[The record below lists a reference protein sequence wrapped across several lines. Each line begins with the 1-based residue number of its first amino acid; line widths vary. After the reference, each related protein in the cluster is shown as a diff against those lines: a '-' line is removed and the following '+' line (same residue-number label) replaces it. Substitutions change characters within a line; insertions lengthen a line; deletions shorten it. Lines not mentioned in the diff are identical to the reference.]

1 MSSGSYF
8 RRIADGDTSGFPSI
22 RSRGSAL
29 DNEINGDR
37 HVRFGSAPALHRARA
52 ESPTI
57 YRNGNRPDSPSS
69 SRRLSEMQDQMRMFK
84 EELSKKDALI
94 TQLSSVNTSINT
106 GLNGSRGIDALKAE
120 ALLNVDRH
128 VADSARS
135 EVATLHVKVEHLQ
148 KQLRDAASEL
158 DNKDSEIRSLRN
170 ENSDLREGDVRNKTL
185 IQTLQDR
192 LAAVEAAA
200 GNLEGAS
207 NRSEI
212 TITSLQRENNEAKER
227 ILELEGR
234 VRTHLEEREIAE
246 QDRNTWEKKYS
257 DLVASFSSVLR
268 VDEITGFVP
277 ASPDTMVSKLSE
289 IVQENAIL
297 KGKMVTLQEALQNT
311 ELETKASRETIMRLV
326 SEVGREQKTYKH
338 INSDVTNMRV
348 ELDNALASRIDL
360 EREIE
365 ALNERLEASQRAW
378 RNARDQLEHRDLN
391 MSTLDREIKEKDYR
405 ARDAFTQLT
414 SLKESLVSILGDRY
428 GHGHGAP
435 CEDVIKDRIRSLV
448 TSARDKDANIDMLEQ
463 KVRNLTEQLERQIEM
478 QRSAERKIRHAQN
491 DAADMEDRLHHA
503 ENDIAATDALKDG
516 LRTDKHRYLKFMER
530 VASAMKVD
538 TISADVGF
546 DMSGD
551 AIIARAE
558 QLQRMEMDALA
569 DKTTHVYNLQR
580 KIKSFK
586 DQLES
591 KDLHNDLLRK
601 KIQQLE
607 ERVMGRS
614 ELEREKDDESLRSRK
629 LEKLVEKYK
638 MQINEHRQ
646 EIRDLKARLMD
657 SSNYRIETL
666 EASKEIETLEEKVLR
681 LERVRQ
687 KQAKKIHNL
696 KQDIDMVEGEKVG
709 TSQTADYTIGQLSSE
724 LATTKAALDEI
735 TKRER
740 QLLDMRSV
748 IARMLGLEVNSL
760 AVPDYEIISRL
771 EKLVLANKT
780 HAFTTLTLDSA
791 LEDMEDGFKSGYVE
805 ATRTLGTRSRSP
817 SPHRSRTRT
826 RSMSP
831 TRRRDPRQY

>member
-1 MSSGSYF
+1 
-8 RRIADGDTSGFPSI
+8 
-22 RSRGSAL
+22 
-29 DNEINGDR
+29 
-37 HVRFGSAPALHRARA
+37 
-52 ESPTI
+52 
-57 YRNGNRPDSPSS
+57 
-69 SRRLSEMQDQMRMFK
+69 
-84 EELSKKDALI
+84 
-94 TQLSSVNTSINT
+94 
-106 GLNGSRGIDALKAE
+106 
-120 ALLNVDRH
+120 
-128 VADSARS
+128 
-135 EVATLHVKVEHLQ
+135 
-148 KQLRDAASEL
+148 
-158 DNKDSEIRSLRN
+158 
-170 ENSDLREGDVRNKTL
+170 
-185 IQTLQDR
+185 
-192 LAAVEAAA
+192 
-200 GNLEGAS
+200 
-207 NRSEI
+207 
-212 TITSLQRENNEAKER
+212 
-227 ILELEGR
+227 
-234 VRTHLEEREIAE
+234 
-246 QDRNTWEKKYS
+246 
-257 DLVASFSSVLR
+257 
-268 VDEITGFVP
+268 
-277 ASPDTMVSKLSE
+277 
-289 IVQENAIL
+289 
-297 KGKMVTLQEALQNT
+297 MVTLQEALQNT

-326 SEVGREQKTYKH
+326 SEVGREQKTYKY

-378 RNARDQLEHRDLN
+378 RNARDQLENRDQN

-405 ARDAFTQLT
+405 ARDAFTQFT

-478 QRSAERKIRHAQN
+478 QRSAERKIRQAQN

-558 QLQRMEMDALA
+558 QLQHMEMDALA

-614 ELEREKDDESLRSRK
+614 ELEQEKDDESLRSRK

-638 MQINEHRQ
+638 MQINELRQ

-791 LEDMEDGFKSGYVE
+791 LEDMEDGFKSGYIE

>member
-1 MSSGSYF
+1 
-8 RRIADGDTSGFPSI
+8 
-22 RSRGSAL
+22 
-29 DNEINGDR
+29 
-37 HVRFGSAPALHRARA
+37 
-52 ESPTI
+52 
-57 YRNGNRPDSPSS
+57 
-69 SRRLSEMQDQMRMFK
+69 
-84 EELSKKDALI
+84 
-94 TQLSSVNTSINT
+94 
-106 GLNGSRGIDALKAE
+106 
-120 ALLNVDRH
+120 
-128 VADSARS
+128 
-135 EVATLHVKVEHLQ
+135 
-148 KQLRDAASEL
+148 
-158 DNKDSEIRSLRN
+158 
-170 ENSDLREGDVRNKTL
+170 
-185 IQTLQDR
+185 
-192 LAAVEAAA
+192 
-200 GNLEGAS
+200 
-207 NRSEI
+207 
-212 TITSLQRENNEAKER
+212 
-227 ILELEGR
+227 
-234 VRTHLEEREIAE
+234 
-246 QDRNTWEKKYS
+246 
-257 DLVASFSSVLR
+257 
-268 VDEITGFVP
+268 
-277 ASPDTMVSKLSE
+277 
-289 IVQENAIL
+289 
-297 KGKMVTLQEALQNT
+297 MVTLQEALQNT

-378 RNARDQLEHRDLN
+378 RNARDQLENRDLN

-478 QRSAERKIRHAQN
+478 QRSAERKIRQAHN

-601 KIQQLE
+601 KIQ
-607 ERVMGRS
+607 
-614 ELEREKDDESLRSRK
+614 
-629 LEKLVEKYK
+629 
-638 MQINEHRQ
+638 
-646 EIRDLKARLMD
+646 
-657 SSNYRIETL
+657 
-666 EASKEIETLEEKVLR
+666 
-681 LERVRQ
+681 
-687 KQAKKIHNL
+687 
-696 KQDIDMVEGEKVG
+696 
-709 TSQTADYTIGQLSSE
+709 
-724 LATTKAALDEI
+724 
-735 TKRER
+735 
-740 QLLDMRSV
+740 
-748 IARMLGLEVNSL
+748 
-760 AVPDYEIISRL
+760 
-771 EKLVLANKT
+771 
-780 HAFTTLTLDSA
+780 F
-791 LEDMEDGFKSGYVE
+791 
-805 ATRTLGTRSRSP
+805 
-817 SPHRSRTRT
+817 
-826 RSMSP
+826 
-831 TRRRDPRQY
+831 

>member
-1 MSSGSYF
+1 
-8 RRIADGDTSGFPSI
+8 
-22 RSRGSAL
+22 
-29 DNEINGDR
+29 
-37 HVRFGSAPALHRARA
+37 
-52 ESPTI
+52 
-57 YRNGNRPDSPSS
+57 
-69 SRRLSEMQDQMRMFK
+69 
-84 EELSKKDALI
+84 
-94 TQLSSVNTSINT
+94 
-106 GLNGSRGIDALKAE
+106 
-120 ALLNVDRH
+120 
-128 VADSARS
+128 
-135 EVATLHVKVEHLQ
+135 
-148 KQLRDAASEL
+148 
-158 DNKDSEIRSLRN
+158 
-170 ENSDLREGDVRNKTL
+170 
-185 IQTLQDR
+185 
-192 LAAVEAAA
+192 
-200 GNLEGAS
+200 
-207 NRSEI
+207 
-212 TITSLQRENNEAKER
+212 
-227 ILELEGR
+227 
-234 VRTHLEEREIAE
+234 
-246 QDRNTWEKKYS
+246 
-257 DLVASFSSVLR
+257 
-268 VDEITGFVP
+268 
-277 ASPDTMVSKLSE
+277 
-289 IVQENAIL
+289 
-297 KGKMVTLQEALQNT
+297 MVTLQEALQNT

-378 RNARDQLEHRDLN
+378 RNARDQLENRDLN

-478 QRSAERKIRHAQN
+478 QRSAERKIRQAQN

-646 EIRDLKARLMD
+646 EIRDLKARRMD

>member
-1 MSSGSYF
+1 
-8 RRIADGDTSGFPSI
+8 
-22 RSRGSAL
+22 
-29 DNEINGDR
+29 
-37 HVRFGSAPALHRARA
+37 
-52 ESPTI
+52 
-57 YRNGNRPDSPSS
+57 
-69 SRRLSEMQDQMRMFK
+69 
-84 EELSKKDALI
+84 
-94 TQLSSVNTSINT
+94 
-106 GLNGSRGIDALKAE
+106 
-120 ALLNVDRH
+120 
-128 VADSARS
+128 
-135 EVATLHVKVEHLQ
+135 
-148 KQLRDAASEL
+148 
-158 DNKDSEIRSLRN
+158 
-170 ENSDLREGDVRNKTL
+170 
-185 IQTLQDR
+185 
-192 LAAVEAAA
+192 
-200 GNLEGAS
+200 
-207 NRSEI
+207 
-212 TITSLQRENNEAKER
+212 
-227 ILELEGR
+227 
-234 VRTHLEEREIAE
+234 
-246 QDRNTWEKKYS
+246 
-257 DLVASFSSVLR
+257 
-268 VDEITGFVP
+268 
-277 ASPDTMVSKLSE
+277 
-289 IVQENAIL
+289 
-297 KGKMVTLQEALQNT
+297 MVTLQEALQNT

-365 ALNERLEASQRAW
+365 ALNERLEA
-378 RNARDQLEHRDLN
+378 N

-478 QRSAERKIRHAQN
+478 QRSAERKIRQAQN

-657 SSNYRIETL
+657 SMGFKVFMIVIVSNIF
-666 EASKEIETLEEKVLR
+666 VDGG
-681 LERVRQ
+681 RQ
-687 KQAKKIHNL
+687 WAF
-696 KQDIDMVEGEKVG
+696 G
-709 TSQTADYTIGQLSSE
+709 SQC
-724 LATTKAALDEI
+724 
-735 TKRER
+735 
-740 QLLDMRSV
+740 
-748 IARMLGLEVNSL
+748 L
-760 AVPDYEIISRL
+760 AVSVTNGRW
-771 EKLVLANKT
+771 
-780 HAFTTLTLDSA
+780 
-791 LEDMEDGFKSGYVE
+791 
-805 ATRTLGTRSRSP
+805 
-817 SPHRSRTRT
+817 
-826 RSMSP
+826 
-831 TRRRDPRQY
+831 